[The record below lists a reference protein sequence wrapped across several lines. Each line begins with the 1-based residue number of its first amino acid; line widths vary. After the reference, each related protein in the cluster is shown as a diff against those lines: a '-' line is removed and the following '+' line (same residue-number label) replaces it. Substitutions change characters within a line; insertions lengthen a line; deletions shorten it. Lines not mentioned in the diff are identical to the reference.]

1 MTTQNKSFSF
11 INSQTSKIASH
22 YLEGLDSPT
31 SLGIFLALKYG
42 DQVSACSHSIDPN
55 KYLDPEAFGRDY
67 LAAMLLSKFRASP
80 PGEERLRSERAI
92 NKFWDCEQHLIGSY
106 TTFYRLTS
114 SPEILSDTDSRLQQ
128 VYYLAKEKI
137 RKILGSVSC
146 FSIDDCNFGPGSSTS
161 VARHKAHP
169 SQKYIAR
176 DVTTGCRF
184 LAENFFKE
192 TAFQGLSKDF
202 AIRESSRVCIVAKNF
217 KSDRVIAIEPDWNIF
232 FQKGIGVAIR
242 KRLKATGLDLD
253 LAASHHEKLA
263 HQASISG
270 DLVTIDLS
278 SASDSIST
286 FLVRFLLPDDWFYML
301 NSVRTDSIEMDG
313 IVTPLRKFSS
323 MGNGF
328 TFELES
334 LIFFALAISAKQI
347 DNAVGSVS
355 CFGDDIIA
363 PKGCSD
369 LLCSALESAGF
380 RINTDKSFTS
390 GYFRESCGAHYFR
403 GRNVKPFFL
412 RDNLTNDF
420 TKFKTC
426 NAIRLTAYRF
436 YGRRYDDT
444 PFLRAYSTCK
454 RLIRR
459 VFYIPAGYGDGGL
472 ICSADESRPSTYRSK
487 KCDVRRYPNCIEGYK
502 VRCLLPNTSKNSS
515 EHLGMYIHKLRVTEL
530 LVRNH
535 WVEESN
541 RRFNH
546 RYWRELMIPFDTAI
560 CSEEVPQ
567 IGNQYSTALKKP
579 SFRIGYMHVPQ
590 WSDPELSY

>member
-11 INSQTSKIASH
+11 LNSQTSRVAQN

-31 SLGIFLALKYG
+31 SLGIYLCLRHN
-42 DQVSACSHSIDPN
+42 DHISACSHSIDPN
-55 KYLDPEAFGRDY
+55 TYLDPEVFGRDY
-67 LAAMLLSKFRASP
+67 LAAMLLSKFRESP
-80 PGEERLRSERAI
+80 KGEDRLRSERAI
-92 NKFWDCEQHLIGSY
+92 KKFWDCEDHLRTSY
-106 TTFYRLTS
+106 ARFNFLTS
-114 SPEILSDTDSRLQQ
+114 GSNVLSNDDQRLQQ

-137 RKILGSVSC
+137 RKILGSVNC
-146 FSIDDCNFGPGSSTS
+146 FNVDDCNFGPGSSTS

-169 SQKYIAR
+169 SQKYVAR
-176 DVTTGCRF
+176 DVTSGCRF
-184 LAENFFKE
+184 LVDNFFKD
-192 TAFQGLSKDF
+192 TAISIPDLRLEQ
-202 AIRESSRVCIVAKNF
+202 RESSRVCIVAKNF

-232 FQKGIGVAIR
+232 FQKGIGNAIR
-242 KRLKATGLDLD
+242 RRLRATGLDLNH
-253 LAASHHEKLA
+253 AASLHEEHARKG
-263 HQASISG
+263 SISG

-301 NSVRTDSIEMDG
+301 NSIRTNSIEMDG
-313 IVTPLRKFSS
+313 VVTPLRKFSS

-334 LIFFALAISAKQI
+334 LIFFALALSAKQI

-363 PKGCSD
+363 PKGCSA
-369 LLCSALESAGF
+369 LLCSSLESAGF
-380 RINTDKSFTS
+380 RINTDKSFTG
-390 GYFRESCGAHYFR
+390 GYFRESCGAHYFC

-444 PFLRAYSTCK
+444 PLMRSYSTCK

-472 ICSADESRPSTYRSK
+472 ICSADESRPSTYCSK
-487 KCDVRRYPNCIEGYK
+487 KRDVRRYPNCIEGYK
-502 VRCLLPNTSKNSS
+502 VRCLLPNTFKNSC
-515 EHLGMYIHKLRVTEL
+515 EHEGMYMYKMRSNEL
-530 LVRNH
+530 LARDL
-535 WVEESN
+535 WIDESN

-567 IGNQYSTALKKP
+567 TGNQFSTSLKKL
-579 SFRIGYMHVPQ
+579 SFRIGYIHVPQ
-590 WSDPELSY
+590 WSDPELS